1 VSALALVCSA
11 AILYSLFFPNA
22 QIPFI
27 TFYPCVFLV
36 ALLFGAGP
44 AIVSALLSAF
54 LANWVFMGEPFT
66 WSITPRELGATLTF
80 LFLSISTAVLAEW
93 QRRTQQ
99 RLQLESA
106 ERARS
111 ELSERQLRT
120 YLEQIL
126 KGMTDA
132 LISVDHEGRVEMM
145 NGAAEQLT
153 GYSLSEVRGRSVESV
168 YVTEDE
174 ASRKVLRPAVFEALR
189 QGVATGLANHK
200 LLIRRDGQ
208 AVAIDDSA
216 SPIRDATGA
225 IVGAVLLF
233 RDMEERRNS
242 QRSLERSE
250 RQLTGI
256 LESIGDGFVAIDK
269 DARLTYVN
277 RRGLEYFDPSIEQST
292 GRILWDLFPQY
303 HGIEMFDRLR
313 LAHKERTTARIE
325 HFSRRLHRWLEV
337 AAFPMFDGGLSLY
350 IRDIHDRKMAEE
362 ALREAHDRLG
372 IALRSGRMGLW
383 TRELVPED
391 RVQWSPELEAVFGL
405 QPGTFAGTEQA
416 FFSYIVEEDRSKVRD
431 AVAYAVTHRTEY
443 EVEFRFHHAQ
453 GGIRWMSGRG
463 RAFYDTAG
471 NPVRLAG
478 AGIDIT
484 ERKRAEL
491 ALHLS
496 EQRFRRLYESN
507 LVGIAFFRL
516 TGEVIEANDEF
527 LRLLGIER
535 DKFNPWSRVNWLE
548 RLSEG
553 SRNQVQEGVSHLWTT
568 GVMPV
573 LEAEFINL
581 PDNGVSK
588 RETRVPIIIGAAML
602 DDPSYDA
609 VAFVLDNTARKDTER
624 RLQRVNEDLEH
635 FTRSASHD
643 LQEPLRITSTYLQLL
658 ASTMAGKLA
667 EKEQRAL
674 EFALDG
680 AQRSVALLES
690 LRAYWQSTVATGS
703 QEKLVDASIA
713 VGTAIAHLRE
723 SIDKSGARIQ
733 IGPLPTLRAQAGP
746 LTQVFQNLIGNAI
759 KYRGSDPPCVE
770 VSALR
775 SGPYWV
781 FTVDDNGVGVP
792 PAYREQIF
800 RPFQRLHGRE
810 VEGSGL
816 GLSLCQKI
824 VERYGGRIW
833 VESRDGAG
841 SRFRFELPASDT

>member
-1 VSALALVCSA
+1 LGSRPSSTPGSEGGEPRRRPRFVAYVSALALVCSA

-256 LESIGDGFVAIDK
+256 LESIGAADLRESPGPGVLRSLHRAIHGPDPVGS
-269 DARLTYVN
+269 L
-277 RRGLEYFDPSIEQST
+277 PSIS
-292 GRILWDLFPQY
+292 R
-303 HGIEMFDRLR
+303 DRD
-313 LAHKERTTARIE
+313 
-325 HFSRRLHRWLEV
+325 V
-337 AAFPMFDGGLSLY
+337 
-350 IRDIHDRKMAEE
+350 
-362 ALREAHDRLG
+362 
-372 IALRSGRMGLW
+372 RS
-383 TRELVPED
+383 P
-391 RVQWSPELEAVFGL
+391 P
-405 QPGTFAGTEQA
+405 P
-416 FFSYIVEEDRSKVRD
+416 RS
-431 AVAYAVTHRTEY
+431 
-443 EVEFRFHHAQ
+443 
-453 GGIRWMSGRG
+453 
-463 RAFYDTAG
+463 
-471 NPVRLAG
+471 
-478 AGIDIT
+478 
-484 ERKRAEL
+484 
-491 ALHLS
+491 
-496 EQRFRRLYESN
+496 
-507 LVGIAFFRL
+507 
-516 TGEVIEANDEF
+516 
-527 LRLLGIER
+527 
-535 DKFNPWSRVNWLE
+535 
-548 RLSEG
+548 
-553 SRNQVQEGVSHLWTT
+553 
-568 GVMPV
+568 
-573 LEAEFINL
+573 
-581 PDNGVSK
+581 
-588 RETRVPIIIGAAML
+588 
-602 DDPSYDA
+602 
-609 VAFVLDNTARKDTER
+609 
-624 RLQRVNEDLEH
+624 
-635 FTRSASHD
+635 
-643 LQEPLRITSTYLQLL
+643 
-658 ASTMAGKLA
+658 
-667 EKEQRAL
+667 QRAHH
-674 EFALDG
+674 
-680 AQRSVALLES
+680 RPHRALLEAASS
-690 LRAYWQSTVATGS
+690 L
-703 QEKLVDASIA
+703 
-713 VGTAIAHLRE
+713 
-723 SIDKSGARIQ
+723 
-733 IGPLPTLRAQAGP
+733 AG
-746 LTQVFQNLIGNAI
+746 
-759 KYRGSDPPCVE
+759 
-770 VSALR
+770 
-775 SGPYWV
+775 
-781 FTVDDNGVGVP
+781 
-792 PAYREQIF
+792 
-800 RPFQRLHGRE
+800 
-810 VEGSGL
+810 
-816 GLSLCQKI
+816 
-824 VERYGGRIW
+824 GGCIPH
-833 VESRDGAG
+833 V
-841 SRFRFELPASDT
+841 